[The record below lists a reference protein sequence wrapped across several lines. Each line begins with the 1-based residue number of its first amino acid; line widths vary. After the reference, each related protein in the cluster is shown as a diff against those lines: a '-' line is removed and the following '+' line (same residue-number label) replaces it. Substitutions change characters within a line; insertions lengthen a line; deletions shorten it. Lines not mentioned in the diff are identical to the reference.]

1 MKVIISFFLSLLGRV
16 GGWIL
21 GIIFSLLG
29 IALLYVLGQTGV
41 SIRKG
46 IETKKALKKV
56 REEAAQEG
64 YIVNEKWHSL
74 NQQASNWIRWPVV
87 GWLAFYVGVLFLLPK
102 LFVFSLLLLI
112 VPALGFFGIVLVP
125 SSNPMSY
132 LDDLFK

>member
-46 IETKKALKKV
+46 IETKKALNQI
-56 REEAAQEG
+56 RDEFAQQG
-64 YIVNEKWHSL
+64 FIVNEKWDSL
-74 NQQASNWIRWPVV
+74 NQEATNSIRWPVL

-102 LFVFSLLLLI
+102 LFLFSLLLLI